1 MTTSNPVFKAGNTAV
16 ITGGASGIGL
26 ALASKCGAYG
36 MDVIICDKN
45 VSNLKTATANIEGTG
60 KIEGVEMDVSKV
72 EDFERLKG
80 VVEAK
85 FGGMISFSFLSCIL
99 LLPFHIFPIA
109 IQYISI
115 LTNCISGTISLL
127 ALNAG
132 TSSRSY
138 SWTDP
143 SYFQQ
148 TLAVNTL
155 GITNGLATLL
165 PLITEHTSASNPSS
179 IIITGS
185 KQGIT
190 NPPGNPAYNASKAA
204 VKSLAESLSFD
215 LRKESPTTSVHLL
228 IPGWTFT
235 GLTGGGTSEGRKK
248 EKPEGA
254 WTPEQVV
261 EHLEKKMELG
271 LFYVLCP
278 DNDVTEEMD
287 RKRILWG
294 IGDLLR
300 GRPPLTRWRE
310 DWMVEAEEWMA
321 LSTA

>member
-1 MTTSNPVFKAGNTAV
+1 MATSNPVFKAGNTAV

-36 MDVIICDKN
+36 MNVIICDKN
-45 VSNLKTATANIEGTG
+45 ISNLKAATASIKGTG

-72 EDFERLKG
+72 EDFVRVKG

-85 FGGMISFSFLSCIL
+85 FGGT
-99 LLPFHIFPIA
+99 
-109 IQYISI
+109 ISI
-115 LTNCISGTISLL
+115 L

-132 TSSRSY
+132 TCPRNH

-148 TLAVNTL
+148 TFAVNTL

-165 PLITEHTSASNPSS
+165 PLITTHSTATHPSS

-204 VKSLAESLSFD
+204 VKFLAEHLSFD

-235 GLTGGGTSEGRKK
+235 GLTGSDPFNGEKK

-261 EHLEKKMELG
+261 EFLEENMDMG
-271 LFYVLCP
+271 AFYVMCP
-278 DNDVTEEMD
+278 DNDVSEALD

-294 IGDLLR
+294 IGDLLK

-310 DWMVEAEEWMA
+310 DWMVEAEEWIA